1 MKSNKDSTRDLI
13 GLKEVREHS
22 FITTA
27 GAEVEFFL
35 MKPSNLSVM
44 SEDGLRARIYSLVTV
59 LKGVS
64 EIDMMCLNSKE
75 SYDDNKRF
83 LRKRLKEERN
93 PVVRK
98 LLEADLQHL
107 DLMQVQM
114 ATAREFLLLVRP
126 KEKNEREKEN
136 TLIRI
141 EKLLEEQGFKV
152 RRAGMSDIK
161 RILAVYFEQN
171 VTTEEF
177 EDTDGE
183 RWVIFGENE

>member
-1 MKSNKDSTRDLI
+1 
-13 GLKEVREHS
+13 
-22 FITTA
+22 
-27 GAEVEFFL
+27 
-35 MKPSNLSVM
+35 
-44 SEDGLRARIYSLVTV
+44 
-59 LKGVS
+59 
-64 EIDMMCLNSKE
+64 MMCLNSKE

-177 EDTDGE
+177 ENTDGE

>member
-1 MKSNKDSTRDLI
+1 MKNSKESTRDLI

-27 GAEVEFFL
+27 GAEVVFFL

>member
-1 MKSNKDSTRDLI
+1 MKRSKESTRDLI
-13 GLKEVREHS
+13 GIKEIKSSS
-22 FITTA
+22 FVTA
-27 GAEVEFFL
+27 LGDEVVFFL
-35 MKPSNLSVM
+35 MKPSNLSVL
-44 SEDGLRARIYSLVTV
+44 SEESLNARIYGLVTV
-59 LKGVS
+59 LKGIS
-64 EIDMMCLNSKE
+64 EIDMMCLNSRE

-83 LRKRLKEERN
+83 LKKRLEEERN

-98 LLEADLQHL
+98 LLEADLKHL

-126 KEKNEREKEN
+126 KEKNEREMQN
-136 TLIRI
+136 TLNRV
-141 EKLLEEQGFKV
+141 ERMLEEQGFKV
-152 RRAGMSDIK
+152 RKAGMSDIK

-177 EDTDGE
+177 EETDGE

>member
-1 MKSNKDSTRDLI
+1 MKSSKDSTRDLI

-27 GAEVEFFL
+27 GAEVVFFL

-152 RRAGMSDIK
+152 RRAWMSDIK

>member
-1 MKSNKDSTRDLI
+1 MKNSKESTRDLI

-27 GAEVEFFL
+27 GAEVVFFV

>member
-1 MKSNKDSTRDLI
+1 MKNSKESTRDLI

-27 GAEVEFFL
+27 GAEVVFFL

-44 SEDGLRARIYSLVTV
+44 SEEGLRARIYSLVTV

-177 EDTDGE
+177 ENTDGE